1 MGHDTW
7 ILSDHEF
14 PWLLDPDGSF
24 SWFSGVLTLLTRAE
38 VTVTKILHS
47 ISGVETWI
55 TSDGRAYFV
64 RLQESRHSEEVS
76 ERDEEET
83 DKVRCP
89 VLLLSNTLT

>member
-1 MGHDTW
+1 MVV
-7 ILSDHEF
+7 
-14 PWLLDPDGSF
+14 F

-64 RLQESRHSEEVS
+64 RLQESRHSEDVS

-83 DKVRCP
+83 DKVGCP